1 MDSVKSI
8 ITALYVFF
16 ETAFSYLTVLSNIS
30 KKKKTL
36 AHSGGFF
43 WIFIT
48 FLSQSYWDL
57 NMLFNTF

>member
-8 ITALYVFF
+8 ITALHVFF
-16 ETAFSYLTVLSNIS
+16 ETAFSYLTMLSNIS
-30 KKKKTL
+30 KKKKKTL

-48 FLSQSYWDL
+48 FLSQSY
-57 NMLFNTF
+57 

>member
-30 KKKKTL
+30 KKKKL
-36 AHSGGFF
+36 LLIVVVSFGS
-43 WIFIT
+43 
-48 FLSQSYWDL
+48 LSH
-57 NMLFNTF
+57 FCRKVTGT